1 MLVGR
6 SGTEL
11 AYEVLERSKI
21 EISRVKPR
29 YTQNRSE
36 EFWTGWAL
44 AYYQWATAMRFE
56 EIARYVSIE
65 DVMTLYGPY
74 HEMDIRQFVD
84 RRNERYKAAKP
95 ESIPGLFYSD
105 LWISLPFS
113 P

>member
-36 EFWTGWAL
+36 EFGTGWAL
-44 AYYQWATAMRFE
+44 AHYQWATAMRFE

-65 DVMTLYGPY
+65 DVMTLYSPY

-84 RRNERYKAAKP
+84 RRNERYKAH
-95 ESIPGLFYSD
+95 IPPYGKKIEHIDFRFYM
-105 LWISLPFS
+105 L
-113 P
+113 

>member
-1 MLVGR
+1 MLVGG

-44 AYYQWATAMRFE
+44 AHYQWATAMRF
-56 EIARYVSIE
+56 
-65 DVMTLYGPY
+65 
-74 HEMDIRQFVD
+74 
-84 RRNERYKAAKP
+84 
-95 ESIPGLFYSD
+95 
-105 LWISLPFS
+105 
-113 P
+113 